1 MFSMITPARR
11 SLPVLGKSIK
21 SLLNIL
27 LMLWHKRTVLFYLSI
42 VSNNI
47 PMAVA
52 TP

>member
-21 SLLNIL
+21 HLVEYPS
-27 LMLWHKRTVLFYLSI
+27 HVVAKRTVLFYLSI